1 MNAKNQSKP
10 GRGAYGVKY
19 LLPLALCLSAGALG
33 QTVSPLERFQTIIDS
48 DATGRN
54 ASTSAQAI
62 LDTCRTG
69 ANGQSEARNN
79 NRFQDDCNL
88 LIGGSVPDPAGVTA
102 ALNSLAA
109 DQVSAQ
115 NAVSLRRTD
124 ANLSIVTQRMQLLR
138 LTGGMSSFAESELIA
153 DNRLFA
159 DMTGGGAS
167 ADAMQSRLGAF
178 INARYITGD
187 QDDNRVQDGYD
198 FDGWGALLGMDYRF
212 TDNLVA
218 GLALNYSDGEVD
230 YDRRAG
236 KLDTQTWGATAYG
249 TYYLEDGWFFEGSAG
264 YSRVDYDMTRHIVYS
279 IAGNAANQAMTSSPE
294 GDLVTLSVGGGYVHN
309 SEAWSITPSL
319 RLDYVENDVDGYS
332 ERSTDLQQTGG
343 AMALAVGSITYE
355 SFTSNLGVQLANAIS
370 TASGVIIPQASAT
383 WVHEFED
390 GGENVRAR
398 YLDDINQTGFLIAT
412 TDLDSDYFDL
422 ALGVSGQF
430 QGGRSAFI
438 SYRTI
443 VGYDG
448 LSYSLIEAG
457 LRFEL

>member
-1 MNAKNQSKP
+1 MTVL
-10 GRGAYGVKY
+10 G
-19 LLPLALCLSAGALG
+19 LSAIEARYELL
-33 QTVSPLERFQTIIDS
+33 TAVHPLTLDVAEAEVVSLI
-48 DATGRN
+48 
-54 ASTSAQAI
+54 
-62 LDTCRTG
+62 G
-69 ANGQSEARNN
+69 ANGAGKTTLMRVLAGAHPLAGGTLTFNGAN
-79 NRFQDDCNL
+79 
-88 LIGGSVPDPAGVTA
+88 IGGLRAHERVRAG
-102 ALNSLAA
+102 
-109 DQVSAQ
+109 
-115 NAVSLRRTD
+115 
-124 ANLSIVTQRMQLLR
+124 
-138 LTGGMSSFAESELIA
+138 IA
-153 DNRLFA
+153 MAPEGRRLFA

-390 GGENVRAR
+390 GGETIRAR
-398 YLDDINQTGFLIAT
+398 YRDDINQTGFLIAT